1 MMVLRGA
8 REWWHP
14 GRSGKLSLGPK
25 NVLCAFGEVHPKVL
39 DAMNVKGP
47 AVAFAVH
54 VARIPFPKNKT
65 STRPALKTSDLQT
78 VERDFAFVVDMD
90 VEALTL
96 LNAAKGADKNLI
108 TGASVFDVFS
118 GDKAETQMGA
128 GKKSIAI
135 SVRLQPTDATLTDKD
150 IEAVSAKIIDKVNKA
165 TGGVL
170 RG

>member
-1 MMVLRGA
+1 M
-8 REWWHP
+8 
-14 GRSGKLSLGPK
+14 
-25 NVLCAFGEVHPKVL
+25 
-39 DAMNVKGP
+39 
-47 AVAFAVH
+47 
-54 VARIPFPKNKT
+54 
-65 STRPALKTSDLQT
+65 
-78 VERDFAFVVDMD
+78 ERDFAFVVDMD
-90 VEALTL
+90 VDALTL

-150 IEAVSAKIIDKVNKA
+150 IEAVSAKIIDKVSKA

>member
-1 MMVLRGA
+1 MVLRGA
-8 REWWHP
+8 KAWWHP

-25 NVLCAFGEVHPKVL
+25 NVMCAFGELHPKIVEAF
-39 DAMNVKGP
+39 DIKGP

-54 VARIPFPKNKT
+54 VQNPPFKKQKAT
-65 STRPALKTSDLQT
+65 TRPALNISDLQA
-78 VERDFAFVVDMD
+78 VDRDFAFVVDTD

-96 LNAAKGADKNLI
+96 LNAAKGADKTTI
-108 TGASVFDVFS
+108 VEASVFDVFT
-118 GDKAETQMGA
+118 GAKAEEQMGE

-135 SVRLQPTDATLTDKD
+135 TVKLQPKDATFTDKD
-150 IEAVSAKIIDKVNKA
+150 IEAIADKVIDKVAKA